1 MSEKIM
7 SRRQALIA
15 TTGMIAAA
23 ATVAASPAQA
33 EFQPAMEAALAALHD
48 ARAKLMLATTDKGGH
63 RIFAVSHIDKAI
75 TQVNLGIHWDNT
87 H

>member
-1 MSEKIM
+1 MSEKIIN
-7 SRRQALIA
+7 RRQALIA

-33 EFQPAMEAALAALHD
+33 EFQPAMEGALIALQD
-48 ARAKLMLATTDKGGH
+48 ARTKLMVATSDKGGH
-63 RIFAVSHIDKAI
+63 RMFAIAHIDKAI
-75 TQVNLGIHWDNT
+75 AQVNLGIHWDNT